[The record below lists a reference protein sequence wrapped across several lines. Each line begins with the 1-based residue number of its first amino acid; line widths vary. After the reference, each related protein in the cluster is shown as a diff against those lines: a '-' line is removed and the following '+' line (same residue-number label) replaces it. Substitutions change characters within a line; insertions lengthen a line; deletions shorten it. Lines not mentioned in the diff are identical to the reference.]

1 MAFDTSM
8 LVSIGVPELLLWLLT
23 FAVVYGVLSQIGDKG
38 MPKSQA
44 ARVII
49 ALVAGFMV
57 LFAAP
62 ASLLLVLT
70 KMSSSLILIVV
81 GLLVLLVF
89 LEISGVKATVIKRVV
104 HDPKTGQAV
113 QEHERVSLFEKYG
126 KEFAIVLI
134 IITIAVFVA
143 SGGLDLLG
151 FNNISFGSGQNVST
165 IIFFGI
171 ILVAILWMVG
181 EKKD

>member
-1 MAFDTSM
+1 MAFDTSI

-23 FAVVYGVLSQIGDKG
+23 FAVVYGVLSQIGEKG

-44 ARVII
+44 SRAII
-49 ALVAGFMV
+49 AIVAGFMV

-62 ASLLLVLT
+62 QNLLGVLT
-70 KMSSSLILIVV
+70 QMSSSLILIVV
-81 GLLVLLVF
+81 GLLILIVF
-89 LEISGVKATVIKRVV
+89 LEIAGVKASKPYQLT
-104 HDPKTGQAV
+104 DPKTGQTRTGT
-113 QEHERVSLFEKYG
+113 ESVSVFEKYG
-126 KEFAIVLI
+126 REFGIVLV
-134 IITIAVFVA
+134 IITIAIFIA

-151 FNNISFGSGQNVST
+151 FQNIAFSGQNVSS

-171 ILVAILWMVG
+171 ILIAIIWMIS